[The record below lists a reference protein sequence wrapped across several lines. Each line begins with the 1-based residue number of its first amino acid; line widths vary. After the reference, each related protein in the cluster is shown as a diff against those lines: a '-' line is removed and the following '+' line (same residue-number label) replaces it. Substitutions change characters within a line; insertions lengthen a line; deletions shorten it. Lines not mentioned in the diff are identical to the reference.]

1 MTPYNFK
8 GLQRLD
14 WYIIRKFL
22 VTFFMAILLLAVV
35 TIIFDISEKIEDF
48 IRREAPLKEI
58 IFDYY
63 VNFVPYF
70 MNQYSPMFV
79 FLTVIFFTSKMTQ
92 DSEVVAVL
100 SSGISYH
107 RFALPFLLSALFI
120 ATISLELG
128 QWVLPHANG
137 TRVEFEQKYNP
148 WRKVKMGHDMHYKL
162 ENDHFVYLE
171 SFSAYNNTAYNF
183 TLEDLSDGRL
193 KSKITAESAQYD
205 TLTGVWHLRN
215 WFIRDYDEGMHDH
228 IRSGRQMDTTL
239 SLTRDDFF
247 LNKFTIQRL
256 NKRELNQLIEAQK
269 MRGDATVNRALIEKN
284 NRYAMPFST
293 IILTVIGL
301 ALCTKKKRGGM
312 GWNLAAGTALAF
324 SYILFM
330 QFSEMFVITDTL
342 PAYVAIWMPNLLYTV
357 IAVVLYVK
365 APK

>member
-1 MTPYNFK
+1 MTFK

-22 VTFFMAILLLAVV
+22 VTFFVALMFMAVLIV
-35 TIIFDISEKIEDF
+35 IFDISEKIEDF
-48 IRREAPLKEI
+48 IKLKAPLEKI
-58 IFDYY
+58 VFDYY

-79 FLTVIFFTSKMTQ
+79 FLTVIFFTSKMTM

-107 RFALPFLLSALFI
+107 RFALPYLISALFI
-120 ATISLELG
+120 ALISLEMG

-137 TRVEFEQKYNP
+137 VRVEFEQKYNR
-148 WRKVKMGHDMHYKL
+148 WAKVKIGHDMHYKL

-171 SFSAYNNTAYNF
+171 SFSAYNNTAYSF
-183 TLEDLSDGRL
+183 TLEDLSGGKL
-193 KSKITAESAQYD
+193 HSKLTAESAQYD

-215 WFIRDYDEGMHDH
+215 WFIRDYDEGMKDH

-247 LNKFTIQRL
+247 MNKVTIQRL
-256 NKRELNQLIEAQK
+256 NKRELNQLIETQK
-269 MRGDATVNRALIEKN
+269 MRGDASVNRALIEKN
-284 NRYAMPFST
+284 NRMALPFST
-293 IILTVIGL
+293 IILTLIGL

-312 GWNLAAGTALAF
+312 GLNLAAGTALAF

-342 PAYVAIWMPNLLYTV
+342 PAYIAIWMPNVLYTI
-357 IAVVLYVK
+357 IATVLYVK

>member
-1 MTPYNFK
+1 MTFKFK

-22 VTFFMAILLLAVV
+22 VTFFVALMFMAVLIV
-35 TIIFDISEKIEDF
+35 IFDISEKIEDF
-48 IRREAPLKEI
+48 IKLEAPLEKI
-58 IFDYY
+58 VFDYY

-79 FLTVIFFTSKMTQ
+79 FLTVIFFTSKMTM

-107 RFALPFLLSALFI
+107 RFALPYLISALFI
-120 ATISLELG
+120 ALISLEMG

-137 TRVEFEQKYNP
+137 VRVEFEQKYNR
-148 WRKVKMGHDMHYKL
+148 WAKVKIGHDMHYKL

-171 SFSAYNNTAYNF
+171 SFSAYNNTAYSF
-183 TLEDLSDGRL
+183 TLEDLSGGKL
-193 KSKITAESAQYD
+193 HSKLTAESAQYD

-215 WFIRDYDEGMHDH
+215 WFIRDYDEGMKDH

-247 LNKFTIQRL
+247 MNKVTIQRL
-256 NKRELNQLIEAQK
+256 NKRELNQLIETQK
-269 MRGDATVNRALIEKN
+269 MRGDASVNRALIEKN
-284 NRYAMPFST
+284 NRMALPFST
-293 IILTVIGL
+293 IILTIIGL

-312 GWNLAAGTALAF
+312 GLNLAAGTALAF

-342 PAYVAIWMPNLLYTV
+342 PAYIAIWMPNVLYTI
-357 IAVVLYVK
+357 IATVLYVK

>member
-1 MTPYNFK
+1 MTFN

-22 VTFFMAILLLAVV
+22 VTFFVALMFMAVLIV
-35 TIIFDISEKIEDF
+35 IFDISEKIEDF
-48 IRREAPLKEI
+48 IKLEAPLEKI
-58 IFDYY
+58 VFDYY

-79 FLTVIFFTSKMTQ
+79 FLTVIFFTSKMTM

-107 RFALPFLLSALFI
+107 RFALPYLISALFI
-120 ATISLELG
+120 ALISLEMG

-137 TRVEFEQKYNP
+137 VRVEFEQKYNR
-148 WRKVKMGHDMHYKL
+148 WAKVKIGHDMHYKL

-171 SFSAYNNTAYNF
+171 SFSAYNNTAYSF
-183 TLEDLSDGRL
+183 TLEDLSGGKL
-193 KSKITAESAQYD
+193 HSKLTAESAQYD

-215 WFIRDYDEGMHDH
+215 WFIRDYDEGMKDH

-247 LNKFTIQRL
+247 MNKVTIQRL
-256 NKRELNQLIEAQK
+256 NKRELNQLIETQK
-269 MRGDATVNRALIEKN
+269 MRGDASVNRALIEKN
-284 NRYAMPFST
+284 NRMALPFST
-293 IILTVIGL
+293 IILTMIGL

-312 GWNLAAGTALAF
+312 GLNLAAGTALAF

-342 PAYVAIWMPNLLYTV
+342 PAYIAIWMPNVLYTI
-357 IAVVLYVK
+357 IATVLYVK

>member
-1 MTPYNFK
+1 MTFKFK

-22 VTFFMAILLLAVV
+22 VTFFVSILFLAVLI
-35 TIIFDISEKIEDF
+35 IIFDISEKIEDF
-48 IRREAPLKEI
+48 IKREAPLHEI

-63 VNFVPYF
+63 LNWVPYF
-70 MNQYSPMFV
+70 INQYAPMFV

-92 DSEVVAVL
+92 DSEVVAIL
-100 SSGISYH
+100 SGGISYH
-107 RFALPFLLSALFI
+107 RFALPFILSALFI
-120 ATISLELG
+120 AVMSLELG

-137 TRVEFEQKYNP
+137 VRVEFEQKYNP
-148 WRKVKMGHDMHYKL
+148 WRKVKIGHDMHYKL
-162 ENDHFVYLE
+162 EDDRFVYLE
-171 SFSAYNNTAYNF
+171 SFSAYNNTAYSF
-183 TLEDLSDGRL
+183 TLEDLSGGRL
-193 KSKITAESAQYD
+193 HSKISAESAQYD
-205 TLTGVWHLRN
+205 TVTGVWHLRN
-215 WFIRDYDEGMHDH
+215 WIIREYDEGMRDH

-247 LNKFTIQRL
+247 MNKFTIQRL

-269 MRGDATVNRALIEKN
+269 MRGDASVNMALIEKN
-284 NRYAMPFST
+284 NRLSLPFST
-293 IILTVIGL
+293 VILTIIGL

-342 PAYVAIWMPNLLYTV
+342 PASIAIWMPNFLYTI
-357 IAVVLYVK
+357 IAIVLYVK

>member
-1 MTPYNFK
+1 MTSKFK

-22 VTFFMAILLLAVV
+22 VTFFVSILFLAVLI
-35 TIIFDISEKIEDF
+35 IIFDISEKIEDF
-48 IRREAPLKEI
+48 IKKEAPLHEI
-58 IFDYY
+58 VFDYY
-63 VNFVPYF
+63 VNWVPYF
-70 MNQYSPMFV
+70 INQYAPMFV

-92 DSEVVAVL
+92 DSEVVAIL
-100 SSGISYH
+100 SGGISYH
-107 RFALPFLLSALFI
+107 RFALPFVLSALFI
-120 ATISLELG
+120 AVMSLELG

-137 TRVEFEQKYNP
+137 VRVEFEQKYNS
-148 WRKVKMGHDMHYKL
+148 WRKVKIGHDMHYKL
-162 ENDHFVYLE
+162 EDDRFVYLE
-171 SFSAYNNTAYNF
+171 SFSSYNNTAYNF
-183 TLEDLSDGRL
+183 TLEDLSEGRL
-193 KSKITAESAQYD
+193 HSKISAESAQFD
-205 TLTGVWHLRN
+205 TVSGVWHLRN
-215 WFIRDYDEGMHDH
+215 WVIREYDEGMRDH

-247 LNKFTIQRL
+247 MNKFTIQRL

-269 MRGDATVNRALIEKN
+269 MRGDASVNRALIEKN
-284 NRYAMPFST
+284 NRLSMPFST
-293 IILTVIGL
+293 IILTIIGL

-342 PAYVAIWMPNLLYTV
+342 PASIAIWLPNYLYTI
-357 IAVVLYVK
+357 IAIVLYVK

>member
-1 MTPYNFK
+1 MTFK

-22 VTFFMAILLLAVV
+22 VTFFVALMFMAVLIV
-35 TIIFDISEKIEDF
+35 IFDISEKIEDF
-48 IRREAPLKEI
+48 IKLEAPLEKI
-58 IFDYY
+58 VFDYY

-79 FLTVIFFTSKMTQ
+79 FLTVIFFTSKMTM

-107 RFALPFLLSALFI
+107 RFALPYLISALFI
-120 ATISLELG
+120 ALISLEMG

-137 TRVEFEQKYNP
+137 VRVEFEQKYNR
-148 WRKVKMGHDMHYKL
+148 WAKVKIGHDMHYKL
-162 ENDHFVYLE
+162 EDDHFVYLE
-171 SFSAYNNTAYNF
+171 SFSAYNNTAYSF
-183 TLEDLSDGRL
+183 TLEDLSGGKL
-193 KSKITAESAQYD
+193 HSKLTAESAQYD

-215 WFIRDYDEGMHDH
+215 WFIRDYDEGMKDH
-228 IRSGRQMDTTL
+228 IRSGRQLDTTL

-247 LNKFTIQRL
+247 MNKVTIQRL
-256 NKRELNQLIEAQK
+256 NKRELNQLIETQK
-269 MRGDATVNRALIEKN
+269 MRGDASVNRALIEKN
-284 NRYAMPFST
+284 NRMALPFST
-293 IILTVIGL
+293 VILTVIGL

-312 GWNLAAGTALAF
+312 GLNLAAGTALAF

-342 PAYVAIWMPNLLYTV
+342 PAYIAIWMPNVLYAI
-357 IAVVLYVK
+357 IATVLYVK